1 MRDSVFGAQMNHDL
15 TGLVGLSG
23 PISWTE
29 PHLRH
34 RCPHWCSGD
43 SGVPVTLILQVGERL
58 LAGWSLLLWQ
68 EGPCRGDH
76 RVWALIPRAW
86 GPHSTQHQGYDK
98 CVGCLIT
105 QSVPKTPRRWRDG
118 RPGTPEAM
126 FLSGSSGSTSTLDSR
141 FTPRL
146 CHLPLSCL
154 EPRKT
159 MCSDHFPQYRP
170 GHVRI
175 RVSNL
180 GVLE

>member
-1 MRDSVFGAQMNHDL
+1 MAVWVP
-15 TGLVGLSG
+15 LVPSLGLSL
-23 PISWTE
+23 I
-29 PHLRH
+29 
-34 RCPHWCSGD
+34 CVIA
-43 SGVPVTLILQVGERL
+43 VPTGALGTL
-58 LAGWSLLLWQ
+58 ASLLPS
-68 EGPCRGDH
+68 PCRLGRGCFLGGLCFCSRKDPGGGTTE
-76 RVWALIPRAW
+76 WALIPRAW

-159 MCSDHFPQYRP
+159 T
-170 GHVRI
+170 
-175 RVSNL
+175 
-180 GVLE
+180 